1 MIEFEF
7 NRTGPDAHEGIRQL
21 VANLRQQN
29 HQITADRDRYA
40 AWMVEAREQA
50 DRLRAERDLLIEA
63 LWRLWEAYLPSW
75 APGAAIDA
83 GDHLHSAWRLA
94 AESLVAAESKKDAV

>member
-1 MIEFEF
+1 MNEFEF
-7 NRTGPDAHEGIRQL
+7 SKTGPNYDQSIRNL
-21 VANLRQQN
+21 VANLRRQN
-29 HQITADRDRYA
+29 HQITSDRDRYA

-50 DRLRAERDLLIEA
+50 DRLRAERDILIDA

-83 GDHLHSAWRLA
+83 GDQLHSAWRLA
-94 AESLVAAESKKDAV
+94 AASLVSAESKKDGV